1 MPEINKNF
9 KVKEN
14 SSGVLI
20 DIDGVVLQGGKPFE
34 YSKDSIQKLWTNNV
48 PFAFLTNGTYTSE
61 TITKSLSSIFDL
73 PFTKDHIIVAPSPC
87 LALTQYHDQNVLVC
101 CQDDAID
108 LISE

>member
-1 MPEINKNF
+1 MPEINKSY
-9 KVKEN
+9 KQKEN

-34 YSKDSIQKLWTNNV
+34 YSKESIQKLWNSNV

-61 TITKSLSSIFDL
+61 AITKSMTAIFEL

-87 LALTQYHDQNVLVC
+87 QALTQYHDKNVLVC
-101 CQDDAID
+101 CQDESID